1 MMKFE
6 KNTEPKRAYYEEL
19 ESGTLFRNPESE
31 DIYLKIDDT
40 DKCVH
45 LQTGMLDGFFKD
57 DEVIVVEGTLTWE
70 DR

>member
-1 MMKFE
+1 MMKFV

-45 LQTGMLDGFFKD
+45 L
-57 DEVIVVEGTLTWE
+57 
-70 DR
+70 